1 MKKVERKAAHLSYV
15 SLVYDE
21 IRNSNTSWRRKSS
34 YRKPIKR
41 AISKLIRR
49 INKQTDRNG
58 LERTDFRSF

>member
-1 MKKVERKAAHLSYV
+1 MRKVERKAAHLSFV
-15 SLVYDE
+15 SSIYDE

-41 AISKLIRR
+41 AINKLIRR

-58 LERTDFRSF
+58 AF